1 MDTGKPPRGRRSTM
15 ATSRGGAGD
24 DDERLHASS
33 TVRAGELDFGVSG
46 EGAETKARNSASS
59 RTSIRGSG
67 RGATLGSGGWLLRLG
82 EAGRAIPEHVC
93 KNTRSVCVCAYM
105 CVLVVSR
112 ASEGEFHTGGG
123 LMFRAPRRGSS
134 LPERLANGAY
144 VMGLCL
150 CVRVCARG
158 MSHFRR
164 ARGIVVSC
172 FPFRCNH
179 VIDLS
184 VSEYIPGC

>member
-105 CVLVVSR
+105 RVSHILCQRNPSAVLQ
-112 ASEGEFHTGGG
+112 
-123 LMFRAPRRGSS
+123 S
-134 LPERLANGAY
+134 LLKPKG
-144 VMGLCL
+144 
-150 CVRVCARG
+150 ARG
-158 MSHFRR
+158 LLNPSRVNEDIRIQQVPSHTF
-164 ARGIVVSC
+164 VSYQALTSSKV
-172 FPFRCNH
+172 NG
-179 VIDLS
+179 
-184 VSEYIPGC
+184 EK

>member
-1 MDTGKPPRGRRSTM
+1 MDTGKPPRGRRSTV

-123 LMFRAPRRGSS
+123 ADVSSTKTWLESAGEIGQRCVCHRALFVR
-134 LPERLANGAY
+134 A
-144 VMGLCL
+144 CL
-150 CVRVCARG
+150 CSWHVSFPPGAR
-158 MSHFRR
+158 H
-164 ARGIVVSC
+164 RGVMFS
-172 FPFRCNH
+172 FPSQPR
-179 VIDLS
+179 D
-184 VSEYIPGC
+184 